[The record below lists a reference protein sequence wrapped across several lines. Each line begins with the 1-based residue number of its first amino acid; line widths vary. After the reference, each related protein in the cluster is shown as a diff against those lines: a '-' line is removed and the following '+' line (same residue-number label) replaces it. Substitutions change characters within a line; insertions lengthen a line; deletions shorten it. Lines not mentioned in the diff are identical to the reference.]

1 MKTGIKNELS
11 AFKVPTPIN
20 KKIEKFAELEM
31 ISKSDL
37 IRRSVFAEFSKL
49 DEKYRDNR
57 PTNWSKLKT
66 A

>member
-1 MKTGIKNELS
+1 MNSYEKMIHILH
-11 AFKVPTPIN
+11 
-20 KKIEKFAELEM
+20 KKDYALLEDWVAELEM

-49 DEKYRDNR
+49 DEKYRESR
-57 PTNWSKLKT
+57 PTNWSRLKT

>member
-1 MKTGIKNELS
+1 MKRIKNELV

-49 DEKYRDNR
+49 DEKFLK
-57 PTNWSKLKT
+57 KLSMILENLISF
-66 A
+66 